1 MEFGHSG
8 DVMKKRSSFGL
19 SVADEK
25 IKLIDILS
33 EDDYF
38 LVACDHSLQSS
49 VSGIERME
57 QKEQNLC
64 VQESR
69 TSFLRRSLAWNSAFF
84 NSSGVLDP
92 DELFFMNN
100 GASATS
106 LLPAA
111 HEVRNRRSESESTKN
126 NVSIFGDWF
135 ELQPSITESKSS
147 KALNVVERSSKSRP
161 KQIAQSSRICDRS
174 CNSKIKSDRTSIG
187 RSINVESEGKMKKE
201 SFSRRAS
208 GIRNWP
214 AISNHNMENKST
226 RTSLGQG
233 LVMGEKSAYKISS
246 NLQPITS
253 LSAAKFSPIFTPTSA
268 AASALSKSKS
278 ELKKTQ
284 PSASSSTSK
293 ISRLSFRKKGIGNI
307 SASTHSTSSFASP
320 ANPTRHFPS
329 ATLFSPVHKQRRSVD
344 SKDVKEASNLQ
355 SSLQIPKSMRPSGL
369 RPPSPRHRFFDEST
383 PQHAERSRKMPQ
395 RNRKN
400 PSSESSKRD
409 ITAAAIDEK
418 NGKKEVNFP
427 VHQLDNLCR
436 NFEAVALES
445 EKISRVKEENKQPS
459 SRMASSRPC
468 RRTPLADKTP
478 KCNFSRAFAS
488 PLMEPKKDQKLARRA
503 SSVRYA

>member
-1 MEFGHSG
+1 
-8 DVMKKRSSFGL
+8 
-19 SVADEK
+19 
-25 IKLIDILS
+25 
-33 EDDYF
+33 
-38 LVACDHSLQSS
+38 
-49 VSGIERME
+49 
-57 QKEQNLC
+57 
-64 VQESR
+64 
-69 TSFLRRSLAWNSAFF
+69 
-84 NSSGVLDP
+84 
-92 DELFFMNN
+92 
-100 GASATS
+100 
-106 LLPAA
+106 
-111 HEVRNRRSESESTKN
+111 
-126 NVSIFGDWF
+126 
-135 ELQPSITESKSS
+135 
-147 KALNVVERSSKSRP
+147 
-161 KQIAQSSRICDRS
+161 
-174 CNSKIKSDRTSIG
+174 
-187 RSINVESEGKMKKE
+187 
-201 SFSRRAS
+201 
-208 GIRNWP
+208 
-214 AISNHNMENKST
+214 MENKST
-226 RTSLGQG
+226 RTSL
-233 LVMGEKSAYKISS
+233 
-246 NLQPITS
+246 
-253 LSAAKFSPIFTPTSA
+253 AKFSPIFTPTSA
-268 AASALSKSKS
+268 AASALSKTKS

-320 ANPTRHFPS
+320 ANPTRHSPF

-395 RNRKN
+395 KNRKN
-400 PSSESSKRD
+400 PSSESGKRD

-445 EKISRVKEENKQPS
+445 EKISSVKEENKQPS

>member
-100 GASATS
+100 GASETS

-174 CNSKIKSDRTSIG
+174 CNSKVVIKSDRTSIG
-187 RSINVESEGKMKKE
+187 SIINVESEGKMKKE
-201 SFSRRAS
+201 
-208 GIRNWP
+208 
-214 AISNHNMENKST
+214 
-226 RTSLGQG
+226 
-233 LVMGEKSAYKISS
+233 V
-246 NLQPITS
+246 
-253 LSAAKFSPIFTPTSA
+253 
-268 AASALSKSKS
+268 
-278 ELKKTQ
+278 KT
-284 PSASSSTSK
+284 
-293 ISRLSFRKKGIGNI
+293 
-307 SASTHSTSSFASP
+307 
-320 ANPTRHFPS
+320 
-329 ATLFSPVHKQRRSVD
+329 
-344 SKDVKEASNLQ
+344 
-355 SSLQIPKSMRPSGL
+355 
-369 RPPSPRHRFFDEST
+369 FF
-383 PQHAERSRKMPQ
+383 
-395 RNRKN
+395 
-400 PSSESSKRD
+400 
-409 ITAAAIDEK
+409 
-418 NGKKEVNFP
+418 FW
-427 VHQLDNLCR
+427 
-436 NFEAVALES
+436 
-445 EKISRVKEENKQPS
+445 
-459 SRMASSRPC
+459 
-468 RRTPLADKTP
+468 
-478 KCNFSRAFAS
+478 
-488 PLMEPKKDQKLARRA
+488 
-503 SSVRYA
+503 